1 MVRVRIH
8 RELVWAGFCLG
19 ISGIALALF
28 LSSKGPAE
36 GSSPAPAAAAQ
47 KPMETKAPEKQA
59 LPRLTVT
66 PASHDIGTQKE
77 GEKVRR
83 TFVLRNE
90 GGALLAITGIVPR
103 CGSCLTVEIKR
114 REIPPGESEDL
125 FVQYELGDWMGKFVR
140 YIVVESND
148 PKNGSVSLIL
158 QGETVP
164 EFEVSPPKISF
175 GEVLTNASPS
185 AGLKLKRNFGGS
197 LDLSGLGQVA
207 SGLKVDLPER
217 LTAQEKETVEVPVTL
232 EPGLSPGPYKADLV
246 LRVNGTLHKELTIPV
261 TAKIVSPIRLAEED
275 IFFGIVPAKESATK
289 TVAVTLAEG
298 VDSSHVSVKCDADCL
313 TAEYR
318 QGDDD
323 NGPTV
328 KFSLLPTEKVGP
340 FRAKVRLEAPAQSG
354 PTCYEAVCYGIR
366 SG

>member
-1 MVRVRIH
+1 MP
-8 RELVWAGFCLG
+8 RELIWAAACFG
-19 ISGIALALF
+19 IGMAAFALF
-28 LSSKGPAE
+28 LSSRGPAE
-36 GSSPAPAAAAQ
+36 GSPPARGAATGKTLEAKGPAEQASP
-47 KPMETKAPEKQA
+47 K
-59 LPRLTVT
+59 LTVT

-77 GEKVRR
+77 GEKIRR
-83 TFVLRNE
+83 TFVLGNE
-90 GGALLAITGIVPR
+90 GSAPLSITGIVPR

-125 FVQYELGDWMGKFVR
+125 AVQYELTDRVGKFVR

-185 AGLKLKRNFGGS
+185 VRLKLKRNFGGS
-197 LDLSGLGQVA
+197 LEIAGPAQMP
-207 SGLKVDLPER
+207 SGLKVGLPER
-217 LTAQEKETVEVPVTL
+217 LTAPEKETAEVPVAL
-232 EPGLSPGPYKADLV
+232 MPGLSPGPYKADLV
-246 LRVNGTLHKELTIPV
+246 LHVNGTLHKELTIPV
-261 TAKIVSPIRLAEED
+261 TAKVVSPIRLAEDD

-289 TVAVTLAEG
+289 TVAVMLAAG
-298 VDSSHVSVKCDADCL
+298 VDSGRVSIKCDADCL

-318 QGDDD
+318 PGDAES
-323 NGPTV
+323 GPSV
-328 KFSLLPTEKVGP
+328 KLDLLPTGKLGP
-340 FRAKVRLEAPAQSG
+340 FRAKVRLEAPAESG
-354 PTCYEAVCYGIR
+354 PAWCEAVCYGIR